1 MIDLSFL
8 TEAEQESILKV
19 LNRDSELK
27 KAEDE
32 RVRQLH
38 NAVDDENEFKY
49 KSGQWFYDAKSRRHR
64 DKVHGADLVR
74 ASIRKRKKPQT
85 LELSGV
91 IMEAPDEAEEDIALK
106 KEAGTESSNKVN
118 DTTSPEKGPDTL
130 KNGAV
135 PSSKQRLNPFNTE
148 GLKDET
154 DYKNEPPSL
163 TPEIEATKPPKSK
176 SDIMSSLAKYGVRL
190 PYAADLPKGPQV
202 SSKAKDD
209 DHAQNQAVPPPVPK
223 PRTLRMNGQQ
233 DASNSSLKSEDSFN
247 GMHKPRGILKR
258 RSSSSSTDSES
269 IRIAQTLE
277 ANKIVLPGSPILE
290 AGQNN
295 FFDEQD
301 STSDNSSDRL
311 KQVRFS
317 EKVHQRP
324 PTPTPD
330 AYSVREIGEYGI
342 LDPGLLLSDLDSGFD
357 DHHGSEDS
365 FPGQYSDSAGG
376 YNDSTKAPQQ
386 NATSKSQGVSLA
398 VQPQSLEVERNQV
411 NLEEE
416 KSQKNNKLIKP
427 ETNSDISLEL
437 PDSHSTGLNAL
448 YAAVRKT
455 PPATSPQQSQDFD
468 LDDAL
473 MEPTFHGQRDTTRYI
488 NQNEKSLEF
497 GKSYGGGGKITFDGS
512 TKPKGSY
519 TSFSE
524 EDFAPEKAINT
535 ETANRNLEH
544 KPTVISDESESF
556 PPWRR
561 PFVFGSQEP
570 RSPSDMTK
578 EKMSKHD
585 LSESPKIDFKDD
597 YLFVKPFSDNLPQ
610 TKYSSGDYGG
620 EIKYKSMFLQ
630 NQEKAEHRPDGL
642 ATDLPGPYKSRTSG
656 GETFLREN
664 KGRKDLPSSA
674 NFKVL
679 SLKDR
684 IEMPSEQLSNPS
696 QFQSLKH
703 FWNVEEK
710 NQPRETK
717 AASPDRIL
725 TDISIR
731 NKPAR
736 ADLKQRNSQELPS
749 EGSVLPNTYDSLSEE
764 EQTSQKVASWLAQTP
779 GVFGVDQMDRSE
791 DQLYPVEGIVEH
803 VQKSTIPKKTDE
815 EFTNALQK
823 LREESLE
830 APRVTET
837 RRLKTEEIQIEP
849 QEKKDFVDRKQTI
862 TVSSSVSR
870 NLLEPDLSPT
880 NLNKTD
886 RGFYTRVIERSS
898 TQSPAKD
905 AFTSE
910 TKREPIEENIE
921 KTVAPTKTASEFQM
935 SFEKLKEE
943 YDSLG
948 ELQTEQP
955 PQPSGEPTSETVEV
969 IEKSAASKSPDQHE
983 FVSALKKL
991 EIEALNPPLMEISN
1005 ARSPAKEYFTKE
1017 TMREPIEEN
1026 IEKTV
1031 APAKTAS
1038 EFKISFEKLKEEYD
1052 SLGELQTEQPPQ
1064 PSEEPANETVEIV
1077 EKSAASKSPDTHE
1090 FITALKKLEIEA
1102 SKPPLISDVDAEVQN
1117 GLAEEEEM
1125 RPETVSLV
1133 KSPFKISFEHFSSS
1147 KDNEFEA
1154 LPVVDPAA
1162 HQPQQRYLPNKGA
1175 DDAEVC
1181 DFDETVEKTR
1191 VPSRKD
1197 EELSTALRKLELEAF
1212 EHQPVDENVVSVNQV
1227 VEFEK
1232 PESRQALQTEL
1243 EEDHS
1248 YLKDSIKFRKEANEL
1263 EPLPQASTC
1272 DFKRRY
1278 EDHQPD
1284 IFDGRQP
1291 VVEETVESSIVENQE
1306 SGADFHNRLL
1316 RLEEAAAIIPEEPE
1330 DLLANNT
1337 VRVSQYPNREVLI
1350 SKKVYSS
1357 IESTPTSPDYSVES
1371 KKAKQEGLEDYP
1383 VSKPTELDVKS
1394 RDYPPHKE
1402 LANHSNLPADN
1413 SGLYVASA
1421 GNVPYKNPEVASPE
1435 ALNSKPG
1442 MDESHPILSALK
1454 RSAAKTLN
1462 SKAALDI
1469 SPTSANQIN
1478 ASSPTED
1485 TTGPVENSFPENA
1498 EKFKRMSQSVPAF
1511 LQDEICPCAPDVLTD
1526 GRDTDSASESSF
1538 QIGRHKKS
1546 PSSLTNLSG
1555 SSGMASMSS
1564 VSGSVMSVYSG
1575 DFGNVDVKGGIEFQV
1590 VYMDQ
1595 LKEFFIYVYQCKDL
1609 AAADVKKQRSDPYV
1623 KAYLL
1628 PEKAKMGKRKTAVKK
1643 KTLDPVY
1650 NEILKYKIPK
1660 QSLLAQTLN
1669 LSVWHHDALGRN
1681 SFLGEVNLNLATVDW
1696 DNKDRAWYQLQP
1708 RTPSAGIGLENR
1720 GEMKL
1725 SLKYVPRIPS
1735 ETNTK
1740 APLTGEVHIWIR
1752 ECVQLPKLRDKIN
1765 SFVKCTVLPD
1775 TSRKS
1780 RQKTRT
1786 VDKTPNPIF
1795 NHTMVYDG
1803 FKTEDLREA
1812 CVELTVW
1819 DHNRLSN
1826 HFLGGLR
1833 IGLGSGKSYG
1843 TVVDW
1848 MDSTHEESTMWEKM
1862 MASPNIWVDGMLPLR
1877 MFKMAKLAK

>member
-85 LELSGV
+85 LAELSESNKDYSKRRWVNSVNQDIFIPPELSGV

-455 PPATSPQQSQDFD
+455 PPATSPQQSQD
-468 LDDAL
+468 
-473 MEPTFHGQRDTTRYI
+473 
-488 NQNEKSLEF
+488 
-497 GKSYGGGGKITFDGS
+497 
-512 TKPKGSY
+512 
-519 TSFSE
+519 
-524 EDFAPEKAINT
+524 
-535 ETANRNLEH
+535 
-544 KPTVISDESESF
+544 
-556 PPWRR
+556 
-561 PFVFGSQEP
+561 
-570 RSPSDMTK
+570 
-578 EKMSKHD
+578 
-585 LSESPKIDFKDD
+585 
-597 YLFVKPFSDNLPQ
+597 
-610 TKYSSGDYGG
+610 
-620 EIKYKSMFLQ
+620 
-630 NQEKAEHRPDGL
+630 
-642 ATDLPGPYKSRTSG
+642 
-656 GETFLREN
+656 
-664 KGRKDLPSSA
+664 
-674 NFKVL
+674 
-679 SLKDR
+679 
-684 IEMPSEQLSNPS
+684 
-696 QFQSLKH
+696 
-703 FWNVEEK
+703 
-710 NQPRETK
+710 
-717 AASPDRIL
+717 
-725 TDISIR
+725 
-731 NKPAR
+731 
-736 ADLKQRNSQELPS
+736 
-749 EGSVLPNTYDSLSEE
+749 
-764 EQTSQKVASWLAQTP
+764 
-779 GVFGVDQMDRSE
+779 
-791 DQLYPVEGIVEH
+791 
-803 VQKSTIPKKTDE
+803 
-815 EFTNALQK
+815 
-823 LREESLE
+823 
-830 APRVTET
+830 
-837 RRLKTEEIQIEP
+837 
-849 QEKKDFVDRKQTI
+849 
-862 TVSSSVSR
+862 
-870 NLLEPDLSPT
+870 
-880 NLNKTD
+880 
-886 RGFYTRVIERSS
+886 
-898 TQSPAKD
+898 
-905 AFTSE
+905 
-910 TKREPIEENIE
+910 
-921 KTVAPTKTASEFQM
+921 
-935 SFEKLKEE
+935 
-943 YDSLG
+943 
-948 ELQTEQP
+948 
-955 PQPSGEPTSETVEV
+955 
-969 IEKSAASKSPDQHE
+969 
-983 FVSALKKL
+983 
-991 EIEALNPPLMEISN
+991 
-1005 ARSPAKEYFTKE
+1005 
-1017 TMREPIEEN
+1017 
-1026 IEKTV
+1026 
-1031 APAKTAS
+1031 
-1038 EFKISFEKLKEEYD
+1038 
-1052 SLGELQTEQPPQ
+1052 
-1064 PSEEPANETVEIV
+1064 
-1077 EKSAASKSPDTHE
+1077 
-1090 FITALKKLEIEA
+1090 
-1102 SKPPLISDVDAEVQN
+1102 
-1117 GLAEEEEM
+1117 
-1125 RPETVSLV
+1125 
-1133 KSPFKISFEHFSSS
+1133 
-1147 KDNEFEA
+1147 
-1154 LPVVDPAA
+1154 
-1162 HQPQQRYLPNKGA
+1162 
-1175 DDAEVC
+1175 
-1181 DFDETVEKTR
+1181 
-1191 VPSRKD
+1191 
-1197 EELSTALRKLELEAF
+1197 
-1212 EHQPVDENVVSVNQV
+1212 
-1227 VEFEK
+1227 
-1232 PESRQALQTEL
+1232 
-1243 EEDHS
+1243 
-1248 YLKDSIKFRKEANEL
+1248 
-1263 EPLPQASTC
+1263 
-1272 DFKRRY
+1272 
-1278 EDHQPD
+1278 
-1284 IFDGRQP
+1284 
-1291 VVEETVESSIVENQE
+1291 
-1306 SGADFHNRLL
+1306 
-1316 RLEEAAAIIPEEPE
+1316 
-1330 DLLANNT
+1330 
-1337 VRVSQYPNREVLI
+1337 
-1350 SKKVYSS
+1350 
-1357 IESTPTSPDYSVES
+1357 
-1371 KKAKQEGLEDYP
+1371 
-1383 VSKPTELDVKS
+1383 
-1394 RDYPPHKE
+1394 
-1402 LANHSNLPADN
+1402 
-1413 SGLYVASA
+1413 
-1421 GNVPYKNPEVASPE
+1421 KNPEVASPE
-1435 ALNSKPG
+1435 ALNSKP
-1442 MDESHPILSALK
+1442 D
-1454 RSAAKTLN
+1454 
-1462 SKAALDI
+1462 
-1469 SPTSANQIN
+1469 QIN